1 MDTRR
6 NPFTPRRG
14 AEPPVLAGR
23 DEALASA
30 LTACGRLLQGRSG
43 RPVLLIGDRGMGKT
57 ALLRA
62 IAREASMYGFVVSS
76 IDCPK
81 DESERD
87 LAALLAPKIRAAAT
101 WLLLSDG
108 FGSAEADEFLSA
120 LCRFEATYGVGEGDS
135 FDRFEPDEDPF
146 DVVITGSLEVDLPE
160 LFEALGYAFHAAGRG
175 WFIAL
180 DDLQL
185 LNAEDLAALLA
196 AVHRV
201 GQLELPVMFVA
212 TGLPQILRM
221 TGDAKSYA
229 ERLFRFC
236 KLGPLD
242 LEAVRRAI
250 VEPLEA
256 FTVSGTTVT
265 EEALELLARE
275 TRGYPFFLQ
284 MWASAAWKAW
294 CERTAGGGP
303 EAVREANTL
312 TAADFEATRAEA
324 LRTLDRDFY
333 AEALDGATAAEM
345 ALLEVM
351 AEKTAESGSETC
363 SAADV
368 ATLLGKTEGELSRQ
382 VTRMTKKGLIYRRVP
397 GVLAFSAP
405 LAGASILWQKT
416 GR

>member
-23 DEALASA
+23 DEALTAV
-30 LTACGRLLQGRSG
+30 LTACGRLLHGRSG
-43 RPVLLIGDRGMGKT
+43 RPVLLIGARGMGKT

-62 IAREASMYGFVVSS
+62 IEREASAHGFVVSS
-76 IDCPK
+76 IECPK
-81 DESERD
+81 VAREKA
-87 LAALLAPKIRAAAT
+87 LAALIAPKIREAAT
-101 WLLLSDG
+101 ACALSGRARDDCLSWLDWFERAHKLRKNSSD
-108 FGSAEADEFLSA
+108 SVEL
-120 LCRFEATYGVGEGDS
+120 VEGS
-135 FDRFEPDEDPF
+135 FDAA
-146 DVVITGSLEVDLPE
+146 VTGSLEYDLPE
-160 LFEALGYAFHAAGRG
+160 LFKALGRAYQGAGRG
-175 WFIAL
+175 WLLAF
-180 DDLQL
+180 DDLHRL
-185 LNAEDLAALLA
+185 HPKDLAAILA

-265 EEALELLARE
+265 EEALKLLARE

-303 EAVREANTL
+303 EVAREENTL

-333 AEALDGATAAEM
+333 AEALDGATAAER

-363 SAADV
+363 SAADA
-368 ATLLGKTEGELSRQ
+368 ATVLGKTEEELSRQ
-382 VTRMTKKGLIYRRVP
+382 VTRMTKKGLIYRRAP
-397 GVLAFSAP
+397 GVLAFSTP
-405 LAGASILWQKT
+405 LAGASILRQKT